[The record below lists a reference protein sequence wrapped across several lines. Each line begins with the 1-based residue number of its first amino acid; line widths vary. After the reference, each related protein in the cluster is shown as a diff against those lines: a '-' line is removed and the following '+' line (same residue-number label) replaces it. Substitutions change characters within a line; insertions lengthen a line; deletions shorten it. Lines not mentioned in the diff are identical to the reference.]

1 MFQLTGLYLQPA
13 RVFFMHIHAAR
24 YKCGFNKNKNK
35 KKLHLPGSWFCIA
48 FGAHALGLA
57 AVHPA
62 QFVAPIDFDYGCV
75 QTRGCGSGHLSMI
88 GVSSRAFLRLCTLKF
103 WP

>member
-62 QFVAPIDFDYGCV
+62 Q
-75 QTRGCGSGHLSMI
+75 RGL
-88 GVSSRAFLRLCTLKF
+88 LPRLTSITAVCRHEDAAVDIR
-103 WP
+103 P